1 MVDASDQNHEEE
13 SPLLSPPALPVN
25 RARRKII
32 FALLICG
39 AFGTMLVSL
48 GIGEVAI
55 SPSQVV
61 AILLHHAGLAGSAS
75 SSGVQDGVL
84 WSLRLPRVLLGALVG
99 CCLGLAGATLQGVL
113 RNPLADPGLLGCS
126 AGAVLGTVL
135 MLLIGGAGL
144 SVAAM
149 LPAAAAGSLL
159 AIGMVYL
166 LAVHDGR
173 PDMLTMV
180 LAGVAVNAIAAGVVG
195 LLIAATNNAA
205 LNSVAFWELGS
216 LSGATWEGVQVTAP
230 LALLGMIFLSGWA
243 RVLDLL
249 ATGDRDA
256 HYLGVRVAR
265 SRMILLA
272 ATAILTGAA
281 VSTVGIVG
289 FVGLIVPHLMRTFL
303 GPDHAAVLPAS
314 ALAGAV
320 LVMLVDL
327 LARTA
332 AAPAELPLGSLTA
345 ILGCPYF
352 VWLLRHAGTLR
363 GRWT

>member
-1 MVDASDQNHEEE
+1 MNASGQSKKNEVQWPP
-13 SPLLSPPALPVN
+13 SPSEARSRTRRTLIFVLLTCLAL
-25 RARRKII
+25 ISM
-32 FALLICG
+32 LL
-39 AFGTMLVSL
+39 SL

-55 SPSQVV
+55 SPAQVA
-61 AILLHHAGLAGSAS
+61 AILLHHAGLAGSTSFAS
-75 SSGVQDGVL
+75 VQDGVL

-99 CCLGLAGATLQGVL
+99 CCLGLGGATLQGVL

-135 MLLIGGAGL
+135 MLLVGGVGL
-144 SVAAM
+144 SVAAL
-149 LPAAAAGSLL
+149 LPAAAVGSLL
-159 AIGMVYL
+159 AMGVVYL
-166 LAVHDGR
+166 LAVQDGR
-173 PDMLTMV
+173 LDMLIMV

-230 LALLGMIFLSGWA
+230 LALLGILFLSRWA

-256 HYLGVRVAR
+256 HYLGVHVVR
-265 SRMILLA
+265 SRLILLST
-272 ATAILTGAA
+272 TALLTGAA
-281 VSTVGIVG
+281 VSTVGMVG
-289 FVGLIVPHLMRTFL
+289 FVGLIVPHLMRSLL

-320 LVMLVDL
+320 LVVLMDL
-327 LARTA
+327 LARTLA
-332 AAPAELPLGSLTA
+332 SPAELPLGSLTA
-345 ILGCPYF
+345 LLGCPYF